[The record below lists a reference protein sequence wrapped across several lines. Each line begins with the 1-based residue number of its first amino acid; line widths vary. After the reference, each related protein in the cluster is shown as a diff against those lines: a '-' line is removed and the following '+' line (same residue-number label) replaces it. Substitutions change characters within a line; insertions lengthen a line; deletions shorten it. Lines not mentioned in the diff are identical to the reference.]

1 MPAPL
6 ENVTVLD
13 LTHVL
18 AGPYCSMIL
27 SDLGAEI
34 IKVERP
40 GTGDDTRTFP
50 PFKEGESAYFATI
63 NHGKKSIA
71 LDLKAP
77 EDRAVFERLLAQA
90 DVLLENY
97 RPGVMQRLGYG
108 WEDLHARYPR
118 LIYGAVSG
126 FGHSGPDAL
135 RPAYDMVVQARGGVM
150 SITGEKDRDPVR
162 VGASIGDIVAGMFL
176 GHGVLA
182 ALLDVQKTGQ
192 GRFIDVAML
201 DSQLALLEH
210 AIAITSVTGQAPQ
223 PSGARHPS
231 ITPFETFH
239 ASDGLFVIAAGNDT
253 LFARLCDALDLPL
266 AEDPRF
272 ATNPARCENA
282 RLLKRLIEAIT
293 LGNSKDHWIG
303 VLTGAG
309 IPTGPIQTVDQ
320 VMKDPQILARNMVVE
335 VLGKNGQSAKLSA
348 GNPIKMSGL
357 ADPATRAPAPQL
369 DGNRAEI
376 LAWLKEVEA
385 QAAP

>member
-13 LTHVL
+13 FTHVL

-27 SDLGAEI
+27 SDLGADI

-77 EDRAVFERLLAQA
+77 EDRVVFERLLAQA

-135 RPAYDMVVQARGGVM
+135 KPAYDMVVQARGGVM

-182 ALLDVQKTGQ
+182 ALLDVQKTGL

-282 RLLKRLIEAIT
+282 RLLKRLIEAVT
-293 LGNSKDHWIG
+293 LGDTKDHWIG
-303 VLTGAG
+303 VLTRAG

-320 VMKDPQILARNMVVE
+320 VLKDPQILARNMVVE
-335 VLGKNGQSAKLSA
+335 VLGKNGRSAKLSA

-357 ADPATRAPAPQL
+357 PDPETRAPAPQL
-369 DGNRAEI
+369 DGDRAEI

-385 QAAP
+385 QAVP